1 MPAKF
6 LVSFVIL
13 LVLLDCV
20 TITSFRRLLVGILI
34 DARNHKSADR
44 IYKEQTYWSKITLS
58 YIPDYLKK
66 NIQYFRKF
74 HFLYLVDLY
83 SFVPKY
89 FILGIITA
97 FWPIQSRYL
106 YCFFIG
112 IKILMNIIIRFQV
125 DSQWRPN
132 NLKE

>member
-1 MPAKF
+1 MPAKV

-13 LVLLDCV
+13 LVLLDCI

-34 DARNHKSADR
+34 DARNRKSADR
-44 IYKEQTYWSKITLS
+44 INKEQTSLSKITLS
-58 YIPDYLKK
+58 YIPDYLKR
-66 NIQYFRKF
+66 NIKYFKKF

-83 SFVPKY
+83 SLVPQY
-89 FILGIITA
+89 FILGIFTA

-125 DSQWRPN
+125 DSLWRPN

>member
-1 MPAKF
+1 MSAKL
-6 LVSFVIL
+6 LVCFVIF

-20 TITSFRRLLVGILI
+20 TITSFRRLLVGILV
-34 DARNHKSADR
+34 DARNRKSANR
-44 IYKEQTYWSKITLS
+44 IYKEQTCFSKFTLS

-66 NIQYFRKF
+66 NIQYFKKF

-83 SFVPKY
+83 SIVPQY
-89 FILGIITA
+89 FILGVFTA

-106 YCFFIG
+106 YCLFVG

-125 DSQWRPN
+125 DSLWRPN

>member
-1 MPAKF
+1 MPAKL
-6 LVSFVIL
+6 LVCSVIL
-13 LVLLDCV
+13 IVLLDCV

-34 DARNHKSADR
+34 DARNRKSANR
-44 IYKEQTYWSKITLS
+44 IYKEQTYLSKFTLS
-58 YIPDYLKK
+58 YIPDHLKK
-66 NIQYFRKF
+66 NNQYFKKF

-83 SFVPKY
+83 FLVPQYFV
-89 FILGIITA
+89 LGIFFA

-106 YCFFIG
+106 YCVFVG

-125 DSQWRPN
+125 DAEWRPN

>member
-1 MPAKF
+1 MPAKV

-13 LVLLDCV
+13 LVLLDCI

-34 DARNHKSADR
+34 DARNRKSADR
-44 IYKEQTYWSKITLS
+44 INKEQTSLSKITLS
-58 YIPDYLKK
+58 YIPDYLKR
-66 NIQYFRKF
+66 NIKYFKKF

-83 SFVPKY
+83 SLVPQY
-89 FILGIITA
+89 FILGIFTA
-97 FWPIQSRYL
+97 FWPIQSKYL

-125 DSQWRPN
+125 DSLWRPN

>member
-1 MPAKF
+1 MPAKV

-13 LVLLDCV
+13 LVLLDCI

-44 IYKEQTYWSKITLS
+44 INKEQTSLSKITLS
-58 YIPDYLKK
+58 YIPDYLKR
-66 NIQYFRKF
+66 NIKYFKKF

-83 SFVPKY
+83 SLVPQY
-89 FILGIITA
+89 FILGIFTA

-125 DSQWRPN
+125 DSLWRPN

>member
-1 MPAKF
+1 MPAKV

-13 LVLLDCV
+13 LVLLDCI

-34 DARNHKSADR
+34 DARNRKSADR
-44 IYKEQTYWSKITLS
+44 INKEQTSLSKITLS
-58 YIPDYLKK
+58 YIPDYLKR
-66 NIQYFRKF
+66 NIKYFKKF

-83 SFVPKY
+83 SLVPQY
-89 FILGIITA
+89 FILGIFTA

-125 DSQWRPN
+125 VSLWRPN

>member
-1 MPAKF
+1 MPAKV

-13 LVLLDCV
+13 LVLLDCI

-34 DARNHKSADR
+34 DARNRKSADR
-44 IYKEQTYWSKITLS
+44 INKEQTSLSKITLS
-58 YIPDYLKK
+58 YIPDYLKR
-66 NIQYFRKF
+66 NIKYFKKF

-83 SFVPKY
+83 SLVPQY
-89 FILGIITA
+89 FILGIFTA

-112 IKILMNIIIRFQV
+112 IKILMIIIIRFQV
-125 DSQWRPN
+125 DSLWRPN